1 MNLNEV
7 KHLIHQAE
15 DSLQNEFSALEEI
28 ALYNQE
34 KVLKAFQAQ
43 QIAVRHFNGTSG
55 YGNSDDGK
63 EAFGRVLAQ
72 SFGAESCVFS
82 PSIASGTHALTLAL
96 FGILRPGDKV
106 LSISGEPYDTM
117 QDVIYR
123 KGIGSLADYQ
133 IEFECIDLCEG
144 RFRQTEI
151 ASKLATGAYRMVYIQ
166 RSRGYS
172 WRKALSL
179 EQIED
184 IVPVIKELSPNTIIF
199 VDNCYGEFTQKKEPC
214 DVGADLV
221 AGSLIKN
228 PGGGIAPTGG
238 YIAGRQ
244 DLVELVSYRLT
255 VPSIGSEIGSYTAGY
270 RAFYQGLFLAP
281 HVVMQA
287 MKGAKLFSEIF
298 RTIGYEAL
306 PASGESLND
315 IVCSVRLQDRDK
327 MIAFCQALQA
337 ASPIDSNVCPCP
349 WSMPGYADEV
359 IMAAGCFVEGASIEL
374 SCDAPLRE
382 PYILYLQGGLT
393 YEHIKIAAQ
402 KCLESL

>member
-1 MNLNEV
+1 M
-7 KHLIHQAE
+7 
-15 DSLQNEFSALEEI
+15 
-28 ALYNQE
+28 
-34 KVLKAFQAQ
+34 
-43 QIAVRHFNGTSG
+43 
-55 YGNSDDGK
+55 
-63 EAFGRVLAQ
+63 
-72 SFGAESCVFS
+72 
-82 PSIASGTHALTLAL
+82 
-96 FGILRPGDKV
+96 
-106 LSISGEPYDTM
+106 
-117 QDVIYR
+117 
-123 KGIGSLADYQ
+123 
-133 IEFECIDLCEG
+133 
-144 RFRQTEI
+144 
-151 ASKLATGAYRMVYIQ
+151 
-166 RSRGYS
+166 
-172 WRKALSL
+172 
-179 EQIED
+179 
-184 IVPVIKELSPNTIIF
+184 
-199 VDNCYGEFTQKKEPC
+199 
-214 DVGADLV
+214 
-221 AGSLIKN
+221 
-228 PGGGIAPTGG
+228 
-238 YIAGRQ
+238 
-244 DLVELVSYRLT
+244 VELVSYRLT